1 MAISPNIKRR
11 IIIAIEY
18 YLKAPVS
25 EYTDKDGQP
34 KKRYQTIGIVTKTKK
49 GDLMMKLEMIP
60 LLGLKEGS
68 LWCYLNVPDEKDDS
82 KPSYKPATG
91 LADLESDIPF

>member
-1 MAISPNIKRR
+1 MAIKW
-11 IIIAIEY
+11 Y
-18 YLKAPVS
+18 VKAPVS
-25 EYTDKDGQP
+25 EYTAQDGTS
-34 KKRYQTIGIVTKTKK
+34 KKRYQTIGIVTETKK

-68 LWCYLNVPDEKDDS
+68 LWAYLNVPEDKD
-82 KPSYKPATG
+82 ATKTPQEALAAK